1 MSLREKF
8 EQEKKNTLKE
18 RYEQEELLKE
28 ELLLELNEK
37 AGAQMTAL
45 MLKIEKIFA
54 PYYAKLPKI
63 KEGIAKAKLESMK
76 LYSQGLLGKIGNFLR
91 PDSNTVKMKDVE
103 LFLSAMTSLLV
114 LMPQILVNAKSAS
127 EKPDEQLNKVM
138 DENEINIIINI
149 IEKQLSPRLTWG
161 TMSRIIPEPKITA
174 AQFTDLTYNEFNK
187 LAQSARG
194 SVNQNDQKILN
205 AEIKAQLDA
214 SKKPTTS
221 PVEVP
226 VGQHPVPDEFKAI
239 TDKLGISSDEMF
251 TQAMSDPTVQN
262 AFRTALKKLQAK
274 PGTIPQSSTKPEANP
289 AVKMPPVAKPN

>member
-54 PYYAKLPKI
+54 PYYAKLPNI
-63 KEGIAKAKLESMK
+63 KEGISKAKLESMK

-138 DENEINIIINI
+138 DENEINIIIIDTPKKCLNVI
-149 IEKQLSPRLTWG
+149 NEK
-161 TMSRIIPEPKITA
+161 EA
-174 AQFTDLTYNEFNK
+174 
-187 LAQSARG
+187 
-194 SVNQNDQKILN
+194 
-205 AEIKAQLDA
+205 IK
-214 SKKPTTS
+214 
-221 PVEVP
+221 
-226 VGQHPVPDEFKAI
+226 
-239 TDKLGISSDEMF
+239 DKLKYLIKIRHWNL
-251 TQAMSDPTVQN
+251 TRLN
-262 AFRTALKKLQAK
+262 LK
-274 PGTIPQSSTKPEANP
+274 
-289 AVKMPPVAKPN
+289 